1 MIALV
6 KEAHRPAD
14 PIRCHIPPGR
24 IAHGTIWW
32 IFHTVFCRIQRAVI
46 EILTK
51 KGQAFPAYRQRPSAS
66 RAADIVHTSE
76 RHPQGMCRKTADHS
90 TMTQSRTS
98 CSSAG
103 RMLLSAPPLYPPDGC
118 LQGRKKNPAAQCR
131 PATRQIRRLSS
142 RGTLWHRPAADG
154 APSGASQAGTFPDPA
169 HDFFGWFLID
179 SLFQYPV

>member
-103 RMLLSAPPLYPPDGC
+103 RMLLSASPLYSPDGC
-118 LQGRKKNPAAQCR
+118 LQGRKKEPCCAMPTCNSSNPQAFIAR
-131 PATRQIRRLSS
+131 YALAWASS
-142 RGTLWHRPAADG
+142 RWCPIGSVSGRDISRPG
-154 APSGASQAGTFPDPA
+154 A
-169 HDFFGWFLID
+169 
-179 SLFQYPV
+179 

>member
-32 IFHTVFCRIQRAVI
+32 ISIPFLPNTACSHRNSDQERSSVPCISAASFCQPRGRYCPYFR
-46 EILTK
+46 T
-51 KGQAFPAYRQRPSAS
+51 PSAGY
-66 RAADIVHTSE
+66 V
-76 RHPQGMCRKTADHS
+76 PKTADHS

-103 RMLLSAPPLYPPDGC
+103 RMLLSASPLYSPDGC

-142 RGTLWHRPAADG
+142 RGTLWHGPAADG

-169 HDFFGWFLID
+169 HDFSAGF
-179 SLFQYPV
+179 